1 MKNVK
6 FLLALLICF
15 FGCSAVSA
23 QTLTVTGKVLDN
35 DGLEAIGATVR
46 IKGNPKVGTITDL
59 DGKYSIQAKPKDIPG
74 FLLYRNGY
82 AGGSGKREKGNR
94 CAVEAG

>member
-6 FLLALLICF
+6 FLLALLALLICF

-46 IKGNPKVGTITDL
+46 IMGNPKVGAITDL
-59 DGKYSIQAKPKDIPG
+59 DGKYSIQAKPKDILVFSYIGMATQEVPVK
-74 FLLYRNGY
+74 
-82 AGGSGKREKGNR
+82 GKK
-94 CAVEAG
+94 VIDVQ